1 MKLVEAAPVAGAL
14 RFELLSEGRYETS
27 ARSGKPRHGRFE
39 RPKSRSKR
47 AGRTQIRTSSMND
60 IAERL
65 TKIERD
71 QSHPN
76 LKPRDAATLILVD
89 RSGAAPKVL
98 LGRRHAGLKFMAGKF
113 VFPGGRMEPGDKRMP
128 VASELD
134 THAGAR
140 LMRGVQRPSLAKA
153 RALALAAIR
162 ETFEE
167 TGLLLGKRVDDMP
180 PVPDGPWKA
189 FADAKVLPDL
199 AELHFIV
206 RAITPPRRPRRF
218 DARFFAADASAIAHK
233 VDGKVGP
240 DSELVELVWL
250 PIAEAKSQDL
260 PTITQVALDEL
271 QARVAKGFG
280 HDLPSPFYRMLH
292 KKFVRAEL

>member
-1 MKLVEAAPVAGAL
+1 
-14 RFELLSEGRYETS
+14 
-27 ARSGKPRHGRFE
+27 
-39 RPKSRSKR
+39 
-47 AGRTQIRTSSMND
+47 MND
-60 IAERL
+60 IADRL
-65 TKIERD
+65 TKVERD

-89 RSGAAPKVL
+89 RSGPVPKVL
-98 LGRRHAGLKFMAGKF
+98 LGKRHAGLKFMAGKY
-113 VFPGGRMEPGDKRMP
+113 VFPGGRMEPGDRNMP
-128 VASELD
+128 VVADLD
-134 THAGAR
+134 PGAGAR
-140 LMRGVQRPSLAKA
+140 LMRNVRRPSLSKA

-167 TGLLLGKRVDDMP
+167 TGLLLGQRVDDV
-180 PVPDGPWKA
+180 PVVPAGPWTA
-189 FADAKVLPDL
+189 FAEAKVLPDL
-199 AELHFIV
+199 STLHFIV

-218 DARFFAADASAIAHK
+218 DARFFAADASAIAHRI
-233 VDGKVGP
+233 DGKVGP
-240 DSELVELVWL
+240 DAELVELVWM
-250 PIAEAKSQDL
+250 PIPEAKTLDM

>member
-1 MKLVEAAPVAGAL
+1 
-14 RFELLSEGRYETS
+14 
-27 ARSGKPRHGRFE
+27 
-39 RPKSRSKR
+39 
-47 AGRTQIRTSSMND
+47 MND

-65 TKIERD
+65 TKVERD

-89 RSGAAPKVL
+89 RSGPAPKVL
-98 LGRRHAGLKFMAGKF
+98 LGRRNAGLKFMAGKF
-113 VFPGGRMEPGDKRMP
+113 VFPGGRVEPGDKRMP

-134 THAGAR
+134 AHAATR
-140 LMRGVQRPSLAKA
+140 LMRGVQRPSLGKA

-167 TGLLLGKRVDDMP
+167 TGLLLGKRTD
-180 PVPDGPWKA
+180 PVPAVPEGPWSA
-189 FADAKVLPDL
+189 FAEAGILPDL
-199 AELHFIV
+199 EPLHFIV

-218 DARFFAADASAIAHK
+218 DARFFAADATAIAHRI
-233 VDGKVGP
+233 DGKIGP

-250 PIAEAKSQDL
+250 PISEAKSLDL

-271 QARVAKGFG
+271 EARVAKGFG
-280 HDLPSPFYRMLH
+280 HDLPSPFYRMLN

>member
-1 MKLVEAAPVAGAL
+1 MTDL
-14 RFELLSEGRYETS
+14 
-27 ARSGKPRHGRFE
+27 
-39 RPKSRSKR
+39 
-47 AGRTQIRTSSMND
+47 
-60 IAERL
+60 AERL
-65 TKIERD
+65 TKVERD

-76 LKPRDAATLILVD
+76 LKPRDAATLIVVD
-89 RSGAAPKVL
+89 RSSAEPKVL
-98 LGRRHAGLKFMAGKF
+98 LGKRHAGLKFMAGKY
-113 VFPGGRMEPGDKRMP
+113 VFPGGRMEPGDRNMP
-128 VASELD
+128 VASDLD
-134 THAGAR
+134 PQAGAR

-167 TGLLLGKRVDDMP
+167 TGLLLGTRVEA
-180 PVPDGPWKA
+180 VPAVPEGPWEA
-189 FADAKVLPDL
+189 FAAAQVLPDL
-199 AELHFIV
+199 AQLHFIV

-218 DARFFAADASAIAHK
+218 DARFFAVDASAIAHR
-233 VDGKVGP
+233 VEGKVGP

-250 PIAEAKSQDL
+250 PISEAKKHDL

-271 QARVAKGFG
+271 QSRVAKGFG